1 MGVIT
6 QNLKLAP
13 DHYLLSLSKNQPVVE
28 PKPGQFYMLRC
39 SAWTDP
45 LLRRPLS
52 IHGYTAEKGGNS
64 SRLDFLYRIVGKG
77 TKILSQMKPG
87 DPIDLF
93 GPLGKG
99 FHLPKSLEYALFI
112 AGGIGIAPLP
122 YLAKCLVEKQK
133 AISGRLLIGAKTAEQ
148 ILGMEAFKK
157 SSFEIFIYTEDWSM
171 GEMGCVT
178 DDLNHTLE
186 SCLHKKSMVFA
197 CGPAGMLGKVAEKC
211 LSLKIPCQVSL
222 DRRMACGVGAC
233 QGCVVRASG
242 NSSPAPDMIYKRVC
256 VDGPVFQA
264 HEIFW
269 PAEKGEE
276 QCPL

>member
-6 QNLKLAP
+6 QNLKLGP
-13 DHYLLSLSKNQPVVE
+13 DHYLLSISKNQPVVA

-39 SAWTDP
+39 SARTDP

-52 IHGYTAEKGGNS
+52 IHGYTSEKKGPS
-64 SRLDFLYRIVGKG
+64 SRLDFLYRVVGRG
-77 TKILSQMKPG
+77 TELLSRMKPG

-99 FHLPKSLEYALFI
+99 FQLPKSLEYALFI

-122 YLAKCLVEKQK
+122 FLARCLFEKRK
-133 AISGRLLIGAKTAEQ
+133 AISGRLLMGAKTAQQ
-148 ILGMEAFKK
+148 ILGMEAFKTLGI
-157 SSFEIFIYTEDWSM
+157 EIFVYTEDWSM

-178 DDLNHTLE
+178 DDLDHTLE
-186 SCLHKKSMVFA
+186 SCVRKKSMVFA
-197 CGPAGMLGKVAEKC
+197 CGPAGMLAKVAGKC
-211 LSLKIPCQVSL
+211 LDLKIPCQVSL

-242 NSSPAPDMIYKRVC
+242 NSSRAADVIYKRVC

-276 QCPL
+276 KCPL